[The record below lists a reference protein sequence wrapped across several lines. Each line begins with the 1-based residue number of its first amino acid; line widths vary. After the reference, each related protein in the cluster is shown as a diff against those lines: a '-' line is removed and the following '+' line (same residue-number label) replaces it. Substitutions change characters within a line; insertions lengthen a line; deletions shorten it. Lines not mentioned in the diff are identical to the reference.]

1 MKLRIEDLRFSYHDH
16 HVLHHVSFE
25 ANEGECIAI
34 LGKNGAGKTTL
45 FRCILGLLR
54 GYDGSILIDEKPA
67 RKFSQL
73 ELAKVISYIPQAHAP
88 TFNYSVFQT
97 VLMGTN
103 ATVSRFKTPGEKE
116 QALALEKLEL
126 LGISHLAS
134 RGYAEISGG
143 ERQLVLIARALVQ
156 QAKILVMDEPTA
168 NLDYGNQVRIMKQ
181 VQTLTSQGYLVLLT
195 THNPEHALLYA
206 DKALVLNKGVVI
218 EYGPPN
224 TVLTPELIETIYG
237 VKVEMRRLVTAKGK
251 TSILL
256 PSL

>member
-1 MKLRIEDLRFSYHDH
+1 
-16 HVLHHVSFE
+16 
-25 ANEGECIAI
+25 
-34 LGKNGAGKTTL
+34 
-45 FRCILGLLR
+45 
-54 GYDGSILIDEKPA
+54 
-67 RKFSQL
+67 
-73 ELAKVISYIPQAHAP
+73 
-88 TFNYSVFQT
+88 
-97 VLMGTN
+97 
-103 ATVSRFKTPGEKE
+103 
-116 QALALEKLEL
+116 
-126 LGISHLAS
+126 
-134 RGYAEISGG
+134 
-143 ERQLVLIARALVQ
+143 
-156 QAKILVMDEPTA
+156 MDEPTA